1 MSKFATNFNFEHI
14 SGAPSISDFAE
25 MQSTNSLFNS
35 EKIIK
40 RIQSI
45 FTLEPSYMMNN
56 CIRN

>member
-40 RIQSI
+40 RIQS
-45 FTLEPSYMMNN
+45 TLEPSYMMNN